1 MRNPIQLTS
10 MVLVTVLFALPGCK
24 SDEAEQRRAIA
35 ELRNADGQSVGK
47 ATFEE
52 VAGGVEIH
60 FEGKN
65 LPPGSHGFHIHDTG
79 DCDAP
84 SFTSAGDHFNPTG
97 AEHGFMNPK
106 GHHMGDLPNLQ
117 VRPDGTAD
125 VVVVVK
131 GATLAESG
139 EESLVDGD
147 GTALVVHTKED
158 DQLTDPS
165 GDSGARIACGVIKR
179 RWAT

>member
-1 MRNPIQLTS
+1 MRSPIQLTS
-10 MVLVTVLFALPGCK
+10 MALVTVLFALPGCK
-24 SDEAEQRRAIA
+24 TDEVEPRKAFAD
-35 ELRNADGQSVGK
+35 LRNTDGQSVGK

-65 LPPGSHGFHIHDTG
+65 LPPGSHGFHIHETG
-79 DCDAP
+79 NCDAP
-84 SFTSAGDHFNPTG
+84 SFMSAGAHFNPTG
-97 AEHGFMNPK
+97 AEHGYMNPK

-131 GATLAESG
+131 GVTLDETG
-139 EESLVDGD
+139 EDSLVAED

-179 RWAT
+179 RLTT